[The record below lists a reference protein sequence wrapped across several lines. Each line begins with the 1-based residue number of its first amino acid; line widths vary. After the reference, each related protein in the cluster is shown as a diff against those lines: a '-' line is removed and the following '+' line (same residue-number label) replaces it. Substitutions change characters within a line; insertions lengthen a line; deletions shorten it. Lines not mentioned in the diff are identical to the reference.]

1 MLKKGPLYCL
11 RKIRK
16 FSLAVHH
23 LHVHSWSLS
32 SKEFNFLN
40 CVSLFQNEMKIRAP
54 FIFFFVEEALS
65 KNQKAVAALLDE
77 MSSVKEGMRMY
88 HSNLA
93 GYIHEYKV
101 MDGQSTKINCDLEK
115 LEEKIKK
122 IKNSIHKDTSNL
134 VIKTI
139 ILKTL
144 EAEMKDLEEDL
155 SVLMEKA
162 KIAESYRQSICDL
175 WDMAIKVAKS
185 V

>member
-32 SKEFNFLN
+32 SKEFNLLN

-54 FIFFFVEEALS
+54 LIFFVEEALS

-77 MSSVKEGMRMY
+77 MSFVKEGMRMY

-101 MDGQSTKINCDLEK
+101 MDGQSTKINCDLGK

-122 IKNSIHKDTSNL
+122 IKNSIHEDTANL

-175 WDMAIKVAKS
+175 WHMAIKVAKS

>member
-54 FIFFFVEEALS
+54 LIFFVEEALS

-77 MSSVKEGMRMY
+77 KSSVKEGMCMY

-101 MDGQSTKINCDLEK
+101 MDGQSTKINCDHGK

-122 IKNSIHKDTSNL
+122 IKNSIHEDTANL

>member
-1 MLKKGPLYCL
+1 
-11 RKIRK
+11 
-16 FSLAVHH
+16 
-23 LHVHSWSLS
+23 
-32 SKEFNFLN
+32 
-40 CVSLFQNEMKIRAP
+40 
-54 FIFFFVEEALS
+54 
-65 KNQKAVAALLDE
+65 
-77 MSSVKEGMRMY
+77 MY

-101 MDGQSTKINCDLEK
+101 MDGQSTKINCDLGK

-122 IKNSIHKDTSNL
+122 IKNSIHEDTTNL